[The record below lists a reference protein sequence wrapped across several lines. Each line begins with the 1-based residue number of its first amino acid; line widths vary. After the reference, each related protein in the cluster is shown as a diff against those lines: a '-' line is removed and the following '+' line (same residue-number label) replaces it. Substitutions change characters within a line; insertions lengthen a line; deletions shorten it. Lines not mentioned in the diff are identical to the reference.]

1 MGAHALE
8 PIFNPRGVAVFG
20 ASERPGTLGTTVLA
34 NLLEAGY
41 TGTVIPVNPS
51 HEHVQGLA
59 CRAELGHPAEPIDL
73 AVIATPAV
81 TVPDILRQCGAA
93 GVQGAVILSAGFGEC
108 DPNGPRLRREIV
120 EIAED
125 HRVRLVGPN
134 CLGLMRPSI
143 GLNAT
148 FSHNQA
154 RPGHLALVSQS
165 GAMVTAVLDW
175 ATERG
180 IGFSAIASTGDA
192 ADLDFGEILDYLAL
206 DPETSG
212 ILLYIEGIRDARRF
226 LTGLRA
232 AARLKPVIV
241 LKSARHETGARAAA
255 THTGAMVGGDDV
267 FDAALARAGVVR
279 VERISQWFSAAQT
292 LAGRLMLRGEKLL
305 LLTNG
310 GGPGVMAADRAAD
323 LDVPLAEPA
332 PDTVA
337 ALDKALP
344 PHWSRGNPV
353 DILGDATPSRYAEA
367 LQICLA
373 DGGVDM
379 LVVMLTPQAM
389 TDPTGCAREVI
400 EQVRSQRS
408 TRKPVVAC
416 WMGETLVAEA
426 RDLFDAA
433 GIPNFTS
440 PEAAVE
446 ALAYLLT
453 HRRNQQLLLQT
464 PAPLTDDSPPDI
476 EGARLILD
484 SARQAGRR
492 VLTTREAKAV
502 LQAFRIPAEQ
512 AILARD
518 ADEAMVAA
526 QGLGFPVALKI
537 SAPAMTHKTDVG
549 GVRLNLHDARAVRE
563 EAGEMLDRLRGEYPD
578 IEIEGVTV
586 ERMAAVGHPR
596 ELLVGVSRDPVF
608 GPVIAFGMGGTAV
621 EVIRDRALALPPLNT
636 VLIRRMVDQTRAARL
651 VGPFRNAPEVKRHQ
665 VEEVLRRV
673 SEMAC
678 ELPAIGA
685 VDINPL
691 LAGEHG
697 VMAVDARIELSD
709 EPPALDAYAH
719 MAIYPYPMHFK
730 REVTLADGTA
740 VTLRPIRPEDAET
753 EQAFVRGLSRES
765 RYMRFMR
772 VLNELTPE
780 MLVRF
785 TQIDYDREMAFI
797 ALHEQDGKKEQIGVA
812 RYNMEPDGET
822 AEFALVVDDD
832 WQARG
837 LGTALLRI
845 LVEYARQRGVR
856 ELFGD
861 VLQHNTVMRELG
873 ARLGFDEQVLESEED
888 VVRISRCL

>member
-20 ASERPGTLGTTVLA
+20 ASDRPGALGTTVLA
-34 NLLEAGY
+34 NLIEAGY
-41 TGTVIPVNPS
+41 EATVIPVNPS
-51 HEHVQGLA
+51 HDSVQGLA
-59 CRAELGHPAEPIDL
+59 CRAELGHPDQPVDL
-73 AVIATPAV
+73 AVIATPAA

-93 GVQGAVILSAGFGEC
+93 DVQGAVILSAGFGEN
-108 DPNGPRLRREIV
+108 DPNGPRLRREVV

-125 HRVRLVGPN
+125 HRIRLVGPN

-154 RPGHLALVSQS
+154 LPGHLALVSQS

-206 DPETSG
+206 DRETSG

-241 LKSARHETGARAAA
+241 LKSARHDAGAKAAA
-255 THTGAMVGGDDV
+255 THTGAMIGGDDV

-292 LAGRLMLRGEKLL
+292 LASRLTLHGEKLL

-323 LDVPLAEPA
+323 LDVPLAEPTA
-332 PDTVA
+332 DTLA
-337 ALDKALP
+337 ALDEALP

-353 DILGDATPSRYAEA
+353 DILGDATPSRYTEA
-367 LQICLA
+367 LKACLA
-373 DGGVDM
+373 DDNVDM

-389 TDPTGCAREVI
+389 TDPTGCARAVM
-400 EQVRSQRS
+400 EQAQAQRGR
-408 TRKPVVAC
+408 RKPVVAC
-416 WMGETLVAEA
+416 WMGESLVAEA
-426 RDLFDAA
+426 RELFDAA

-464 PAPLTDDSPPDI
+464 PAPLADDTPPDI
-476 EGARLILD
+476 EGARMILD
-484 SARQAGRR
+484 AARQAGRR
-492 VLTTREAKAV
+492 VLTAREAKAV

-537 SAPAMTHKTDVG
+537 SAPALSHKSDVG
-549 GVRLNLHDARAVRE
+549 GVKLGLTDARTVRE
-563 EAGEMLDRLRGEYPD
+563 VAASMLEEIGSSHPD
-578 IEIEGVTV
+578 VEIEGVTI
-586 ERMAAVGHPR
+586 ERMAAVGQAR
-596 ELLVGVSRDPVF
+596 ELLVGVDRDPVF
-608 GPVIAFGMGGTAV
+608 GPVIAFGMGGTTV

-636 VLIRRMVDQTRAARL
+636 LLIRRLIEQTRASRL
-651 VGPFRNAPEVKRHQ
+651 LGPFRNAPAVKQDAVEQ
-665 VEEVLRRV
+665 VLLRV

-678 ELPAIGA
+678 ELPAIKA
-685 VDINPL
+685 IDINPL
-691 LAGEHG
+691 LAGERG
-697 VMAVDARIELSD
+697 VAAVDARIELSD
-709 EPPALDAYAH
+709 APPALDAYAH
-719 MAIYPYPMHFK
+719 MAINPYPMHFA
-730 REVTLADGTA
+730 RQVTLGDGSE
-740 VTLRPIRPEDAET
+740 VTLRPIRPEDAER
-753 EQAFVRGLSRES
+753 EQAFVRGLSEES
-765 RYMRFMR
+765 RYLRFMR
-772 VLNELTPE
+772 VLDELTPP

-785 TQIDYDREMAFI
+785 TQVDYDREMAFI
-797 ALHEQDGKKEQIGVA
+797 ALHEADGKKEQIGVA

-822 AEFALVVDDD
+822 AEFALVVGDE
-832 WQARG
+832 WQSRG

-845 LVEYARQRGVR
+845 LVDYARQRGVR

-861 VLQHNTVMRELG
+861 VLLRNSGMRELG

-888 VVRISRCL
+888 VVRISRRL

>member
-20 ASERPGTLGTTVLA
+20 ASERPGALGTTVLA
-34 NLLEAGY
+34 NLVEAGY
-41 TGTVIPVNPS
+41 TGTVIPVNPR
-51 HEHVQGLA
+51 HERVQGLP
-59 CRAELGHPAEPIDL
+59 CRAELGHPTEPIDL
-73 AVIATPAV
+73 AVIATPAG

-93 GVQGAVILSAGFGEC
+93 GVKGAVILSAGFG
-108 DPNGPRLRREIV
+108 DNDTQGPRLQHEIV
-120 EIAED
+120 EVAED
-125 HRVRLVGPN
+125 HGIRLLGPN
-134 CLGLMRPSI
+134 CLGLMRPSV

-148 FSHNQA
+148 FSLNQA
-154 RPGHLALVSQS
+154 RPGRLALVSQS

-175 ATERG
+175 AHSRDV
-180 IGFSAIASTGDA
+180 GFSAIASTGDA

-206 DPETSG
+206 DPRTDG
-212 ILLYIEGIRDARRF
+212 ILLYIEGIRDARSF

-241 LKSARHETGARAAA
+241 LKSARHDTGAKAAA
-255 THTGAMVGGDDV
+255 THTGAMIGGDDV

-279 VERISQWFSAAQT
+279 VERIGQWFSAART
-292 LAGRLMLRGEKLL
+292 LASRLTLHGDRLL

-323 LDVPLAEPA
+323 LGVPLAEPTPA
-332 PDTVA
+332 TLE
-337 ALDKALP
+337 ALDASLP

-353 DILGDATPSRYAEA
+353 DILGDATPERYTEA
-367 LQICLA
+367 VGICLA
-373 DGGVDM
+373 DENVDM

-389 TDPTGCAREVI
+389 TDPTGCARAVI
-400 EQVRSQRS
+400 ARAGAQRGH
-408 TRKPVVAC
+408 RKPVVTC
-416 WMGETLVAEA
+416 WMGETLVGEA
-426 RDLFDAA
+426 RDLLDEA

-446 ALAYLLT
+446 ALAYLLV

-464 PAPLTDDSPPDI
+464 PAPLTDDSPPDV

-484 SARQAGRR
+484 SVRQAGRR
-492 VLTTREAKAV
+492 VLTAREAKAV

-512 AILARD
+512 AVLARD

-526 QGLGFPVALKI
+526 EGLGFPVAVKV
-537 SAPAMTHKTDVG
+537 SAAEMSHKSDVG
-549 GVRLNLHDARAVRE
+549 GVRLGLKDARSVRE
-563 EAGEMLDRLRGEYPD
+563 AAAGMLERLREEHPGV
-578 IEIEGVTV
+578 EIEGVTV
-586 ERMAAVGHPR
+586 ERMAAVGHGR

-608 GPVIAFGMGGTAV
+608 GPVIAFGMGGTTV
-621 EVIRDRALALPPLNT
+621 EIVRDRALALPPLNT
-636 VLIRRMVDQTRAARL
+636 VLIRRLIENTRAARL
-651 VGPFRNAPEVKRHQ
+651 LEPFRRAPAVHRKAL
-665 VEEVLRRV
+665 EEVLLRV
-673 SEMAC
+673 SQMVC

-685 VDINPL
+685 IDINPL

-697 VMAVDARIELSD
+697 VTAVDARIELSD
-709 EPPALDAYAH
+709 TPPSLDAYAH
-719 MAIYPYPMHFK
+719 MAIYPYPMHFA
-730 REVTLADGTA
+730 RRVTLGDGSE
-740 VTLRPIRPEDAET
+740 VTLRPIRPEDAEI

-785 TQIDYDREMAFI
+785 TQVDYDREMAFI
-797 ALHEQDGKKEQIGVA
+797 ALDEDHDGTEQIGVA
-812 RYNMEPDGET
+812 RYNVEPDGRT
-822 AEFALVVDDD
+822 AEFALVVGDE
-832 WQARG
+832 WQSRG
-837 LGTALLRI
+837 LGTALLKI

-861 VLQHNTVMRELG
+861 VLQRNTPMRELG
-873 ARLGFDEQVLESEED
+873 ARLGFDEQLLDSEED
-888 VVRISRCL
+888 VVRISRRL